1 MVVMERSFRVQ
12 TEPGILYRD
21 RRAAGAFLAEN
32 LAAYRGRGV
41 LVLGIARGGVIVAA
55 EVARRLNADMDVVV
69 ARKLGAPGEPE
80 LAIGA
85 VTADGSEY
93 LDADAIRRLGVT
105 GQFLE
110 AEAAAQMAEA
120 RRREERYRAGRQA
133 PRIRERTVILVD
145 DGLATGATMRAA
157 IRSVCERHP
166 TRLIVAVPVGS
177 SEACAALLAEA
188 DELVCPYV
196 PKPFMSVGMFFNDF
210 GPTGDAEV
218 ERLLRESREARIL
231 QKARHDRT
239 SPGVMVP

>member
-1 MVVMERSFRVQ
+1 MERSFRVR

-21 RRAAGAFLAEN
+21 RRAAGAYLAEN

-69 ARKLGAPGEPE
+69 ASKLGALGEPE

-93 LDADAIRRLGVT
+93 LDADMIRRLGVT

-120 RRREERYRAGRQA
+120 RRREARYRAGRQP

-145 DGLATGATMRAA
+145 DGLATGATMRAS
-157 IRSVCERHP
+157 IRSVAERHP

-177 SEACAALLAEA
+177 SDACAALLAEA

-196 PKPFMSVGMFFNDF
+196 PKPFLSVGMFYEEF
-210 GPTGDAEV
+210 GPASDEEIG
-218 ERLLRESREARIL
+218 RLLGEWREVRTL
-231 QKARHDRT
+231 HKARHERMST
-239 SPGVMVP
+239 GGPVL

>member
-1 MVVMERSFRVQ
+1 MERSLRVQ

-21 RRAAGAFLAEN
+21 RKVAGATLAQN

-41 LVLGIARGGVIVAA
+41 LVLGIARGGVVVAA
-55 EVARRLNADMDVVV
+55 EVVRRLGADMDVVV
-69 ARKLGAPGEPE
+69 ARKLGAPGQPM

-105 GQFLE
+105 GRYLE
-110 AEAAAQMAEA
+110 TEAAAQMAEA
-120 RRREERYRAGRQA
+120 RRREERYRAGRQP

-145 DGLATGATMRAA
+145 DGLATGVTMRAA
-157 IRSVCERHP
+157 IRSVAERHP

-177 SEACAALLAEA
+177 PDACAALLAEA

-196 PKPFMSVGMFFNDF
+196 PKPFLSIGTFFEEF
-210 GPTGDAEV
+210 TATGDEEI
-218 ERLLRESREARIL
+218 ERLLRESHEARTL
-231 QKARHDRT
+231 QKARHERA
-239 SPGVMVP
+239 SPGGMSG